1 VFGRTP
7 RVRNVQLELQ
17 RSRNLAGDVVLKAEQ
32 ITHVAIEPI
41 GPEVRASFSIDE
53 LRVYANLLA

>member
-1 VFGRTP
+1 MFGQTP
-7 RVRNVQLELQ
+7 GVRDVQLELQ
-17 RSRNLAGDVVLKAEQ
+17 RSRNLAGDLVLKVEQ
-32 ITHVAIEPI
+32 TAHVAIEPI